1 MMDLLRFMLCSQ
13 SAFVEK
19 RLGDPKYAKIFKETS
34 LKIINLTTDNS
45 VDIELFKLQ
54 LSLVRAHIQDEKPNY
69 VVSIFNDNYKY
80 KILAVELAEDIVSSI
95 ETRFISGG
103 SKAYLELLPKSD
115 FVC

>member
-19 RLGDPKYAKIFKETS
+19 RISDNKYAKIFKDTS
-34 LKIINLTTDNS
+34 LKIINLTADNNS
-45 VDIELFKLQ
+45 DVELFKLQ
-54 LSLVRAHIQDEKPNY
+54 LSLLRKHIENEKPNFIL
-69 VVSIFNDNYKY
+69 SILNDNYKY
-80 KILAVELAEDIVSSI
+80 KILGLELAEDILSSI

-103 SKAYLELLPKSD
+103 HKAYLELLPKSD

>member
-13 SAFVEK
+13 SSFVEK
-19 RLGDPKYAKIFKETS
+19 RLVDPKYAKAFKEVS
-34 LKIINLTTDNS
+34 LRIINLTADNNT
-45 VDIELFKLQ
+45 DIELFKLQ
-54 LSLVRAHIQDEKPNY
+54 LSLIKAHIQDEKPGY

-95 ETRFISGG
+95 ETRFINGG

-115 FVC
+115 FIC